1 MIVLGISETHCATAA
16 LLRDGRIIGCA
27 SEERFSRLKNDA
39 GYPRLA
45 VDALLQETG
54 VAPAEIDVVALAG
67 ARAAAK
73 EWLNRVLHDPD
84 YIREYYGVAW
94 PSPRRAL
101 GKRVRKW
108 GARFGLMDPS
118 RGKFGVPQD
127 VRLAEVAGHL
137 GLPASRIVCLDHHR
151 CHAAAAYFGS
161 GFGGREALVLTNDNS
176 GDGLCATASTG
187 RGLALERHEASSSA
201 PGSLGAF
208 YSFATLA
215 LGMKFGEHEYK
226 VMGMAPYASAP
237 WAERATQAL
246 RGVFAL
252 EESRPARFRW
262 TQAGERYALLLR
274 ATLGLRFDAVAAGAQ
289 QLLEETL
296 VRWCALMHERYGGGR
311 VALGGGVFMN
321 VKANMRLARE
331 DWVEELF
338 AFPSCGD
345 ESNAVGAAYLGY
357 VDECARRGGPARP
370 EPFGPAYLGTSV
382 TDAETEAVIRERDLR
397 SRYKVAFHDRIE
409 ERVAELLVSDGVVA
423 RCAGRMEFGAR
434 ALGNRSILA
443 NPTDHRVVGLINRMI
458 KNRDFWMPFA
468 PTVLAERADDYLV
481 NPKRLA
487 SPYMMLAMDTKPAAR
502 DALAAALHPH
512 DATARPQILEAGW
525 NPEYHALIRAFESRT
540 GVGAVLNTS
549 FNLHG
554 EPIVC
559 TAADAVDTF
568 ERSGLQHLAIGHWLI
583 SKR

>member
-1 MIVLGISETHCATAA
+1 MIVLGINETHCATAA
-16 LLRDGRIIGCA
+16 VLRDGRVIGCA
-27 SEERFSRLKNDA
+27 SEERFSRLKNDS

-45 VDALLQETG
+45 VDALLRELEI
-54 VAPAEIDVVALAG
+54 APSEIDVVALAG
-67 ARAAAK
+67 ARAASR
-73 EWLNRVLHDPD
+73 EWLNRVLHDPE

-94 PSPRRAL
+94 PSSRRTL
-101 GKRVRKW
+101 GKRIRKW
-108 GARFGLMDPS
+108 GARFGLMDAS

-127 VRLAEVAGHL
+127 VRLGEIAGHL
-137 GLPASRIVCLDHHR
+137 DFPASRIVCLDHHR

-187 RGLALERHEASSSA
+187 RGLDLTRHEATSSA

-226 VMGMAPYASAP
+226 VMGMAPYAAAP

-246 RGVFAL
+246 REVFAL

-262 TQAGERYALLLR
+262 KQGGERYALLLK

-296 VRWCALMHERYGGGR
+296 VRWSALMHERYGGGR

-321 VKANMRLARE
+321 VKANMLLARE
-331 DWVEELF
+331 SWVEELF

-357 VDECARRGGPARP
+357 VDECARRGQAARP

-382 TDAETEAVIRERDLR
+382 TDAETEAVIRDRELR

-468 PTVLAERADDYLV
+468 PTVLAERADDYLL
-481 NPKRLA
+481 NPKGLA
-487 SPYMMLAMDTKPAAR
+487 SPYMMLAMETRPAAR
-502 DALAAALHPH
+502 DALTAALHPH
-512 DATARPQILEAGW
+512 DATARPQILEQAW
-525 NPEYHALIRAFESRT
+525 NPEYHALIRAFEGRT
-540 GVGAVLNTS
+540 GVGALLNTS

-568 ERSGLQHLAIGHWLI
+568 ERSGLQHLAVGHWLI
-583 SKR
+583 SKP

>member
-45 VDALLQETG
+45 VSALLQELG
-54 VAPAEIDVVALAG
+54 VAPTEIDVVALAG

-73 EWLNRVLHDPD
+73 EWLNRVLHDPA
-84 YIREYYGVAW
+84 YIRDYYGVAW
-94 PSPRRAL
+94 PSPRRRL
-101 GKRVRKW
+101 GKRLRKW
-108 GARFGLMDPS
+108 GARFGLMDAS
-118 RGKFGVPQD
+118 RGKFGVPQEL
-127 VRLAEVAGHL
+127 RLAEVAGHL

-187 RGLALERHEASSSA
+187 RGLDLSRHEATPSA

-226 VMGMAPYASAP
+226 VMGMAPYAAAP
-237 WAERATQAL
+237 WAERATQAF
-246 RGVFAL
+246 RTVFAL

-262 TQAGERYALLLR
+262 KQGGERYALLLK

-321 VKANMRLARE
+321 VKANMLLARE

-357 VDECARRGGPARP
+357 VDECARRGLSARP
-370 EPFGPAYLGTSV
+370 EPFGPAYLGTAV
-382 TDAETEAVIRERDLR
+382 TDAETEAVIRDRDLR
-397 SRYKVAFHDRIE
+397 SRYKVTFHDRIE

-443 NPTDHRVVGLINRMI
+443 NPSDHRVVGLINRMI

-481 NPKRLA
+481 NPKRLV
-487 SPYMMLAMDTKPAAR
+487 SPYMMLAMETKPAAR
-502 DALAAALHPH
+502 DALPAALHPH
-512 DATARPQILEAGW
+512 DATARPQILEEGW
-525 NPEYHALIRAFESRT
+525 NPEYHALIRAFQSRT

-568 ERSGLQHLAIGHWLI
+568 ERSGLQHLAVGHWLI
-583 SKR
+583 SKG

>member
-16 LLRDGRIIGCA
+16 VLRDGRVIGCA
-27 SEERFSRLKNDA
+27 SEERFSRLKNDS

-45 VDALLQETG
+45 VDALLRELG
-54 VAPAEIDVVALAG
+54 IAPAEIDVVALAG

-73 EWLNRVLHDPD
+73 EWLNRVLHDPE

-94 PSPRRAL
+94 PSSRRTL
-101 GKRVRKW
+101 GKRIRKW
-108 GARFGLMDPS
+108 GARFGLMDAS
-118 RGKFGVPQD
+118 RGKFGIPQD
-127 VRLAEVAGHL
+127 VRLADVAGHL
-137 GLPASRIVCLDHHR
+137 GLPVARIVCLDHHR

-161 GFGGREALVLTNDNS
+161 GFGGRDALVLTNDNS

-187 RGLALERHEASSSA
+187 RGLELSRHEATSSA

-226 VMGMAPYASAP
+226 VMGMAPYAAAA
-237 WAERATQAL
+237 WADRATEAL
-246 RGVFAL
+246 RSVFAL

-262 TQAGERYALLLR
+262 TQRGERYALLLK

-296 VRWCALMHERYGGGR
+296 VRWCGLMHERYGGGR
-311 VALGGGVFMN
+311 LALGGGVFMN
-321 VKANMRLARE
+321 VKANMLLARE

-357 VDECARRGGPARP
+357 LEECARRGVAARP

-382 TDAETEAVIRERDLR
+382 TDTETESVIRDRDLR
-397 SRYKVAFHDRIE
+397 SRYKVAYHDRIE

-487 SPYMMLAMDTKPAAR
+487 SPYMMLAMETKPAAR

-512 DATARPQILEAGW
+512 DATARPQILEEAW
-525 NPEYHALIRAFESRT
+525 NPQYHALIRAFEDRT

-554 EPIVC
+554 EPIVGS
-559 TAADAVDTF
+559 AADAVDTF
-568 ERSGLQHLAIGHWLI
+568 ERSGLQHLAVGHWLI